1 MNAHTSWNDQKIE
14 HIIGNLLR
22 AGVMLAAAVVLAG
35 GILYLLRH
43 GGAQPDYR
51 SFRGEPMQLRSI
63 TGISKSA
70 ATLHSKGIVQL
81 GLLLLVL
88 TPIARVLF
96 SAVAFALEGDRV
108 YVAVTLIVLA
118 VLMFSLAGTIQ
129 L

>member
-14 HIIGNLLR
+14 HIVGNLLR
-22 AGVMLAAAVVLAG
+22 AGVMLAAAVVLTG

-51 SFRGEPMQLRSI
+51 SFRGEPAELRSVA
-63 TGISKSA
+63 GIRESA
-70 ATLHSKGIVQL
+70 LTVHSRGIIQL

-96 SAVAFALEGDRV
+96 SAFAFALERDMT
-108 YVAVTLIVLA
+108 YVVITLIVLA
-118 VLMFSLAGTIQ
+118 VLIYSLLGSI
-129 L
+129 

>member
-1 MNAHTSWNDQKIE
+1 MNAPTSWNDQKIE

-43 GGAQPDYR
+43 GRAQADYR
-51 SFRGEPMQLRSI
+51 TFRGEPAELRSVA
-63 TGISKSA
+63 GISESA
-70 ATLHSKGIVQL
+70 LTVHSRGIIQL

-96 SAVAFALEGDRV
+96 SAFAFALERDMT
-108 YVAVTLIVLA
+108 YVVITLIVLA
-118 VLMFSLAGTIQ
+118 VLICSLLGSI
-129 L
+129 